1 MHLDLMSRLRESLKI
16 CKPCRGKTWHQM
28 APGLSLGQ
36 WRAVETDFYAM
47 TLTQDPAIGMT
58 AGWAE
63 GSPSPI
69 LGIWQSTYDTSDP
82 PLLSEEC
89 TALGPAIS
97 LHAGPSGKEW
107 FADYHGG
114 STWRKRTGRA
124 CQQEGASTAL
134 TAPRKEGFD
143 DAAQHLGPNRV
154 FNARSTPPQ
163 P

>member
-69 LGIWQSTYDTSDP
+69 LGIWQSTYDTPCVGSSFAKRG
-82 PLLSEEC
+82 LYSIRNI
-89 TALGPAIS
+89 PAC
-97 LHAGPSGKEW
+97 LAVEVLTPGPSGS
-107 FADYHGG
+107 GG
-114 STWRKRTGRA
+114 LQIIMGVQRG
-124 CQQEGASTAL
+124 EIGL
-134 TAPRKEGFD
+134 G
-143 DAAQHLGPNRV
+143 DAVNKKGP
-154 FNARSTPPQ
+154 
-163 P
+163 